1 MFNTNLIQNK
11 NMKTRII
18 VTIIIAFTCG
28 IKSTAQLSLLHRIM
42 SGKDTITYHD
52 ALIFDL
58 KGSVKT
64 CMIYL
69 KDESLG
75 DDFSERVSYNF
86 NIQGMIIDGENIYI
100 RDSKN
105 RIIKQIQE
113 SSDFFGNKCVNY
125 WLFDYNNGQISQE
138 TFYSLEQDDKRKKCH
153 SITTFYYDSK
163 GNITKSIDRDLSED
177 EKLRRIDLVKEYNY
191 LNFDVKGNW
200 IKREYIDPITLSKCT
215 ELRKISYFSD
225 EEIKQ
230 DLERKR
236 KRRENFRKSDGVI
249 NEAPTFGLG

>member
-1 MFNTNLIQNK
+1 
-11 NMKTRII
+11 MKTRII
-18 VTIIIAFTCG
+18 VTLIIAFTCG
-28 IKSTAQLSLLHRIM
+28 IKSIAQHLLLHRMM

-52 ALIFDL
+52 ALIFEL

-75 DDFSERVSYNF
+75 DDFNERVSYNF
-86 NIQGMIIDGENIYI
+86 NIQGMIIDSENIYI

-113 SSDFFGNKCVNY
+113 SSDFHGNKCVNY
-125 WLFDYNNGQISQE
+125 WIFDYNKGQISQE
-138 TFYSLEQDDKRKKCH
+138 TFYSLEQDDNRKKCH

-163 GNITKSIDRDLSED
+163 GNITKSINRDLSED
-177 EKLRRIDLVKEYNY
+177 EVLRRIDMVKEYNY

-200 IKREYIDPITLSKCT
+200 IKREYFDPITLSKCT
-215 ELRKISYFSD
+215 EFRKILYYSED
-225 EEIKQ
+225 ELKQ
-230 DLERKR
+230 DRERKR
-236 KRRENFRKSDGVI
+236 KRRENIKENLKKSDGV
-249 NEAPTFGLG
+249 NNQAPTFGLG